1 MRQETNF
8 KEGQKERGMETGSR
22 RKEVWRQETGGKRYG
37 DRRQEERVWRQ
48 ETGGK
53 SYEDRRRRKK
63 V

>member
-1 MRQETNF
+1 MRQEKIF

-37 DRRQEERVWRQ
+37 DRRQEERGM
-48 ETGGK
+48 ETG
-53 SYEDRRRRKK
+53 DTRKE